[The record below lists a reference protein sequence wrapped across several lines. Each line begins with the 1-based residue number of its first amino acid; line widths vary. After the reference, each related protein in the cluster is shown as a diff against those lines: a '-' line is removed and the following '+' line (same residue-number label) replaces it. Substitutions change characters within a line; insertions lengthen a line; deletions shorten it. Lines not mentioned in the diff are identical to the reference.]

1 MRAEDNGA
9 LVRRSIEELWNE
21 GRLDRVEQ
29 LFTSYYAL
37 HVLHEV
43 DAAGVGGPLGVR
55 QRVAMWRATLRNVHV
70 TIEDLVVAG
79 DRVVIR
85 WTGHGT
91 DSEDHWWGQPATGK
105 RVRWAAITIS
115 RVADGKIAEEWLA
128 WDRLDLWQQL
138 EAAPPT
144 RALFAPG
151 AAAAWRVTACP

>member
-1 MRAEDNGA
+1 MRSEDKGK
-9 LVRRSIEELWNE
+9 LVRQSIEELWNE

-29 LFTSYYAL
+29 LFTSDYTL
-37 HVLHEV
+37 HVLYEG
-43 DAAGVGGPLGVR
+43 DAAGIGGPLGVR
-55 QRVAMWRATLRNVHV
+55 QRVAMWRAAFTDAQV

-79 DRVVIR
+79 DHVVAR

-91 DSEDHWWGQPATGK
+91 DSEDHWWGPPATGK

-151 AAAAWRVTACP
+151 AAVA